1 MPLHFP
7 RRALV
12 VALSLSPL
20 SLFAQTAVPQLES
33 VVVTASRSPQILQE
47 TIGDVTVVGRDEL
60 QRAGG
65 DSVTAILARQPG
77 VQVTD
82 NGGRQTPSG
91 VMLRGANANHTL
103 LLIDGMRVNSSVQGG
118 ASWSALDPS
127 AIERIEIL
135 RGAASSLYG
144 SDAIGGVVNI
154 ITRKGDAD
162 RPFSAWADFG
172 VGSHE
177 TFKAATGFS
186 GAHGGWDYALSA
198 SGTDSAG
205 YSTASKAAAYGNY
218 NPDDDGYHQHTVT
231 GSLGHRWAK
240 GQHLGFSFYNSY
252 INGEYDA
259 GEWTHPARAL
269 TRLQSY
275 ALTSTND
282 ITDTWESVVRF
293 GLSKEAYDDRVW
305 DTRFSSLQRLYS
317 WQNNLQLAKD
327 HKLSAYIERIEERP
341 LHSAGLD
348 VNRRD
353 TNAVGAVYTGRIGR
367 HNVQASLRNDNISGY
382 GNETT
387 GGLGYDFELDDA
399 WSVGVAGNTGFHAPT
414 FSDLYFPGSENP
426 DLQPEKSRNIE
437 ARVRYS
443 KNGLNLGATVYQNK
457 IRDLL
462 NWDNATFRMENVS
475 RATIRGVTLTGEYA
489 WDATTLRASADF
501 MRPRDDETGDR
512 LLRRARQ
519 QYMVAAEHQIEAWRL
534 GAEFQYTGDRE
545 DTAVNPDTFES
556 YRTTLGGYSL
566 VNLTA
571 AYDLNPN
578 ASVQLRWNNVFD
590 KDYANAYG
598 YRTAGSTVFVNL
610 SLRM

>member
-1 MPLHFP
+1 
-7 RRALV
+7 
-12 VALSLSPL
+12 
-20 SLFAQTAVPQLES
+20 
-33 VVVTASRSPQILQE
+33 
-47 TIGDVTVVGRDEL
+47 
-60 QRAGG
+60 
-65 DSVTAILARQPG
+65 
-77 VQVTD
+77 
-82 NGGRQTPSG
+82 
-91 VMLRGANANHTL
+91 
-103 LLIDGMRVNSSVQGG
+103 
-118 ASWSALDPS
+118 
-127 AIERIEIL
+127 
-135 RGAASSLYG
+135 
-144 SDAIGGVVNI
+144 
-154 ITRKGDAD
+154 
-162 RPFSAWADFG
+162 
-172 VGSHE
+172 
-177 TFKAATGFS
+177 
-186 GAHGGWDYALSA
+186 
-198 SGTDSAG
+198 
-205 YSTASKAAAYGNY
+205 
-218 NPDDDGYHQHTVT
+218 
-231 GSLGHRWAK
+231 
-240 GQHLGFSFYNSY
+240 
-252 INGEYDA
+252 
-259 GEWTHPARAL
+259 
-269 TRLQSY
+269 
-275 ALTSTND
+275 
-282 ITDTWESVVRF
+282 
-293 GLSKEAYDDRVW
+293 
-305 DTRFSSLQRLYS
+305 
-317 WQNNLQLAKD
+317 
-327 HKLSAYIERIEERP
+327 
-341 LHSAGLD
+341 
-348 VNRRD
+348 
-353 TNAVGAVYTGRIGR
+353 
-367 HNVQASLRNDNISGY
+367 
-382 GNETT
+382 
-387 GGLGYDFELDDA
+387 
-399 WSVGVAGNTGFHAPT
+399 VGVAGNTGFHAPT